1 MKFFSL
7 TSQPFLVTLCLSLL
21 LISCAQTPVQ
31 AEAKLDAQFEKQVLE
46 VIRKNPEV
54 VLESLRKYQQ
64 QEQLKAQQA
73 QKTGFQKFK
82 TDPKATIGQSPTYGN
97 GKLLL
102 VEFSDFQCPYCASA
116 RTNLKTFVDRY
127 PDRVSLIYKHFP
139 LTQIHAEALPAAKAS
154 WAAQQQGKFWDYHNV
169 LFDQQ
174 KTLNDETYGAIA
186 KTLNLDIAKFNRDR
200 TSPQATRAIEADQ
213 KLGESLGIEGTPFMV
228 FNGEPLSG
236 AVPVAELEK
245 RLNSTK

>member
-7 TSQPFLVTLCLSLL
+7 ASPPFLAILCLSLL
-21 LISCAQTPVQ
+21 LISCTQTPVQ

-54 VLESLRKYQQ
+54 VLETLRKYQQ

-82 TDPKATIGQSPTYGN
+82 TDPKFAIAQSPTYGD

-116 RTNLKTFVDRY
+116 RKNLKTFVDQY
-127 PDRVSLIYKHFP
+127 PDRVKLIYKHFP

-154 WAAQQQGKFWDYHNV
+154 WAAQQQGKFWEYHNA

-174 KTLNDETYGAIA
+174 KTLGEPTYSAIA
-186 KTLNLDIAKFNRDR
+186 KTLNLDIAKFDRDR
-200 TSPQATRAIEADQ
+200 SSPQAARAIETDQ

-236 AVPVAELEK
+236 AVPVTELEK
-245 RLNSTK
+245 RLTAAK